1 MGSKISIIDK
11 RALVIFDVFSHL
23 FTNARYS
30 RGGAGFEEWVI
41 PTTSMTLGI
50 IRVSCSMLHTNVMD
64 SVRSRAVSKVIT
76 TTVGVMD
83 CSPVHDLAAV

>member
-1 MGSKISIIDK
+1 M
-11 RALVIFDVFSHL
+11 
-23 FTNARYS
+23 
-30 RGGAGFEEWVI
+30 
-41 PTTSMTLGI
+41 SMTLGI
-50 IRVSCSMLHTNVMD
+50 IRVSFSMQSTNVLD